1 MKRKIV
7 RHGPS
12 SLTIS
17 LPMKWVKKNNLTS
30 GMEIEVIEDYN
41 KLILTTDNEISHKA
55 ISIDLSDS
63 GKMLNRV
70 VGAIYKAGY
79 DHAKIKYK
87 STNEFYLIQ
96 SDIER
101 TAHGF
106 EILKYSP
113 TDMEV
118 KSVFEQ
124 NPNEF
129 TSVLKRLLYVVKNI
143 GSEIYDVMKSN
154 DKNSLDMIIM
164 QDKSVDRHANFC
176 RRLINKGTKI
186 EYESPACVYY
196 VCEEVEII
204 GDMYKD
210 LAVLIR
216 DNEIKILPEYL
227 EIMNEINELFDFM
240 IRLFYNFN
248 RQKIED
254 LDQFEKTLNEKFDK
268 LSEMKN
274 IDVKLYSQLYML
286 YKTIFELKGA
296 YFTLFLK

>member
-17 LPMKWVKKNNLTS
+17 LPMKWVKKNNLSS
-30 GMEIEVIEDYN
+30 GMEIDVLEDYN
-41 KLILTTDNEISHKA
+41 KLIITTDSEVSHKT

-63 GKMLNRV
+63 GRMLNRV

-79 DHAKIKYK
+79 DHAKIKYN
-87 STNEFYLIQ
+87 STDEFYRIQ

-129 TSVLKRLLYVVKNI
+129 VSVLKRLFYVVKNI
-143 GSEIYDVMKSN
+143 GSEIYDVMKTN
-154 DKNSLDMIIM
+154 DKKSLDMIIM
-164 QDKSVDRHANFC
+164 QDKTVDRHSNFC

-186 EYESPACVYY
+186 DYESPACVYY

-210 LAVLIR
+210 LAILIK
-216 DNEIKILPEYL
+216 DNDIKIMPEYL
-227 EIMNEINELFDFM
+227 DILNDVNDLFDFM
-240 IRLFYNFN
+240 IKLFYSFS
-248 RQKIED
+248 RAKIEE
-254 LDQFEKTLNEKFDK
+254 LDQMEKSLNKKFDE
-268 LSEMKN
+268 LSVKKN
-274 IDVKLYSQLYML
+274 IDVKLYSQFYML
-286 YKTIFELKGA
+286 YRTIFGLKGA